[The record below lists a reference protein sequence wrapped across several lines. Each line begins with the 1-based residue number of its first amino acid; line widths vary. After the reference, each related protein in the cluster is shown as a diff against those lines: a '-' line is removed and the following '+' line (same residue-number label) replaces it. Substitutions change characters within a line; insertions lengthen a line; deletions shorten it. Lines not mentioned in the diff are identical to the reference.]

1 MHDFSCSGA
10 ESVVSLSYF
19 SPAQPAG
26 PTMHNYCGCVKYAV
40 YNVGYRQRWQE
51 RIGVQ
56 EGDEG
61 ISLCVFFSFFTFY
74 TAHFGV

>member
-26 PTMHNYCGCVKYAV
+26 PTIKYSSEF
-40 YNVGYRQRWQE
+40 RQAFA
-51 RIGVQ
+51 
-56 EGDEG
+56 EGRLTL
-61 ISLCVFFSFFTFY
+61 S
-74 TAHFGV
+74 